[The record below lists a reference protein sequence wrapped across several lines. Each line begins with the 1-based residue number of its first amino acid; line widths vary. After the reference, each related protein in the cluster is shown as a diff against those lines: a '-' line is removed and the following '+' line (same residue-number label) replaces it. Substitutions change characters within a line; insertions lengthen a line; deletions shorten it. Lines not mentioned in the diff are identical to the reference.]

1 MIAKTNKRSVK
12 KGLALSKI
20 FGDLPDM
27 LKQQVLEFAAPT
39 KDPFFL
45 GYSPKTKTFV
55 KQLNKS
61 FMKEML
67 EYKINNPPVEHTVD
81 HNITSLRFTPP
92 KIPFYEVSL
101 NTGGNNPL
109 MDWQSIIFVHSKYM
123 RLRTLLK
130 NKCKKDNKKLM
141 NSNNVINDIC
151 IVYGF

>member
-1 MIAKTNKRSVK
+1 MVAKTNKRSVK
-12 KGLALSKI
+12 KGLELSKI

-45 GYSPKTKTFV
+45 GYSPKTKNFV
-55 KQLNKS
+55 KQINKS

-67 EYKINNPPVEHTVD
+67 EYKINNPVVMTELGE
-81 HNITSLRFTPP
+81 NLIQIRITPP
-92 KIPFYEVSL
+92 KLSFYDVSFL
-101 NTGGNNPL
+101 KNDMLG
-109 MDWQSIIFVHSKYM
+109 WQSIIFVSSKYM

-130 NKCKKDNKKLM
+130 NKCIKNNKKLM
-141 NSNNVINDIC
+141 NSNNVINDIA

>member
-1 MIAKTNKRSVK
+1 MVARTNKRSVK
-12 KGLALSKI
+12 NGLELSKI

-55 KQLNKS
+55 KQINKS
-61 FMKEML
+61 FMKDML
-67 EYKINNPPVEHTVD
+67 EYKINNPAVRTEIGD
-81 HNITSLRFTPP
+81 NFIQIRISPP
-92 KIPFYEVSL
+92 KISFYEE
-101 NTGGNNPL
+101 NFNNNPIVFGWYS
-109 MDWQSIIFVHSKYM
+109 MIFVHSKYM

-130 NKCKKDNKKLM
+130 NKCIKNNKIFM
-141 NSNNVINDIC
+141 NPANVINDIG

>member
-1 MIAKTNKRSVK
+1 MVARTNKKSVK
-12 KGLALSKI
+12 KGLELSKI

-55 KQLNKS
+55 KQVNKS

-67 EYKINNPPVEHTVD
+67 EYKINNPAVRNEFSE
-81 HNITSLRFTPP
+81 NIMYIRISPP
-92 KIPFYEVSL
+92 KLPFYEVNYYKGDNILGWS
-101 NTGGNNPL
+101 
-109 MDWQSIIFVHSKYM
+109 SVIFVHSKYM

-130 NKCKKDNKKLM
+130 NKCIKNNKKLM
-141 NSNNVINDIC
+141 NSNNIINDIA

>member
-1 MIAKTNKRSVK
+1 MVAKRSVK
-12 KGLALSKI
+12 KVVELSKI

-39 KDPFFL
+39 KEPFFL

-55 KQLNKS
+55 KQMNKS

-67 EYKINNPPVEHTVD
+67 EYKINNPVVTTEFGELL
-81 HNITSLRFTPP
+81 IQIRITPP
-92 KIPFYEVSL
+92 KLPFYEVSFY
-101 NTGGNNPL
+101 NGNINIA
-109 MDWQSIIFVHSKYM
+109 DSSVIFVHSKYM

-130 NKCKKDNKKLM
+130 NKCIKNNKKLM
-141 NSNNVINDIC
+141 NSNNIINDIA

>member
-1 MIAKTNKRSVK
+1 MVAKTNKRSVK
-12 KGLALSKI
+12 ELSKI

-55 KQLNKS
+55 KQINKS

-67 EYKINNPPVEHTVD
+67 EYKINNPPLVND
-81 HNITSLRFTPP
+81 LDGDLKQMRITLP
-92 KIPFYEVSL
+92 KLPFYEVSFYRG
-101 NTGGNNPL
+101 T
-109 MDWQSIIFVHSKYM
+109 SVIFVHSKYM

-130 NKCKKDNKKLM
+130 NKCIKNNKKLM
-141 NSNNVINDIC
+141 NSNNIINDIS